1 MVLHANGQDMLLW
14 VLRSIEMYFSCNYLQ
29 RGDLTTRQ
37 ISSGGG
43 NKGVVD
49 LWMFKKEVASHFLG
63 SFVDDHVDNA
73 EIRKAIRLAMQDHC
87 SHRSLFGWAMDE
99 QRPDLTWHAGWKE
112 SERQVLFL
120 AEAGFEGLRIIGIF
134 ACSSLFYFF
143 FGLAFYRFALFVVL
157 VGVFS
162 QALIFNNGHDAVLKQ
177 AMKNRKTPPEA
188 LSYGGIEELV
198 KDELN
203 RPSWSVLQTFPIVL
217 KQTSFLKVFSSVTRI
232 RWKWHHVCLL

>member
-99 QRPDLTWHAGWKE
+99 QQPDLTWHAGWKE

-143 FGLAFYRFALFVVL
+143 L
-157 VGVFS
+157 VWHS
-162 QALIFNNGHDAVLKQ
+162 
-177 AMKNRKTPPEA
+177 
-188 LSYGGIEELV
+188 
-198 KDELN
+198 
-203 RPSWSVLQTFPIVL
+203 IVL
-217 KQTSFLKVFSSVTRI
+217 LCLWSLLVFFHR
-232 RWKWHHVCLL
+232 H

>member
-1 MVLHANGQDMLLW
+1 
-14 VLRSIEMYFSCNYLQ
+14 
-29 RGDLTTRQ
+29 
-37 ISSGGG
+37 
-43 NKGVVD
+43 
-49 LWMFKKEVASHFLG
+49 MFH
-63 SFVDDHVDNA
+63 
-73 EIRKAIRLAMQDHC
+73 
-87 SHRSLFGWAMDE
+87 LF
-99 QRPDLTWHAGWKE
+99 
-112 SERQVLFL
+112 F
-120 AEAGFEGLRIIGIF
+120 I
-134 ACSSLFYFF
+134 F

-217 KQTSFLKVFSSVTRI
+217 KQTSFLKVFSSVT
-232 RWKWHHVCLL
+232 HVFAGNGIMFACCRTSTSRLNWRGSSHTHSHFQAQLQLHLLSHPLKMYLSTS

>member
-1 MVLHANGQDMLLW
+1 MFLFLGTTHLLFQSRKGPCPGYRFYQVLVSKTWLSFFQVLDTKTWLSTCNFGFKSHVVLHANGQDMLLW

-99 QRPDLTWHAGWKE
+99 QQPDLTWHAGWKE

-143 FGLAFYRFALFVVL
+143 WFGILSFCFVC
-157 VGVFS
+157 GPCWCF
-162 QALIFNNGHDAVLKQ
+162 F
-177 AMKNRKTPPEA
+177 T
-188 LSYGGIEELV
+188 GI
-198 KDELN
+198 DFQQ
-203 RPSWSVLQTFPIVL
+203 WT
-217 KQTSFLKVFSSVTRI
+217 
-232 RWKWHHVCLL
+232 